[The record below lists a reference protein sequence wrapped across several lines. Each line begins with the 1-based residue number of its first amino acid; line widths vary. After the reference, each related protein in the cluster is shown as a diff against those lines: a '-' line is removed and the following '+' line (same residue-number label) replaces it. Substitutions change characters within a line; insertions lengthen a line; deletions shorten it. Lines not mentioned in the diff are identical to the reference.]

1 MSKKNKRNNQN
12 NPNYQQGNNMIND
25 ENQAAESTAPTV
37 VDQGTEVKTEAPA
50 ADPAQSESL
59 TEEGGSEDLGGSGDS
74 LETGDP
80 EVLEVKSEL
89 PATADVTS
97 TEVTEVKEPAPVV
110 NVEVKTAAP
119 EVKET
124 LEVKPVEVKAP
135 AVEVKEE
142 VKQTV
147 STTVKTE
154 APVEAASNLSILKAK
169 IAESGSDAAKKLVA
183 TLESYIGAMRP
194 GLPVTAEKGNQ
205 QQQALWFAI
214 RNTVENSKPE
224 DFRQLWFIILSY
236 FHHHKN
242 GALGPRHL
250 FRFAESW
257 NRSLED
263 LKGFQKILNIIRLT
277 ADPEERE
284 SGLKQVDI
292 ASNLQDGFTEEGRSR
307 VVQYYKG

>member
-12 NPNYQQGNNMIND
+12 NPNHQQGNNMIND
-25 ENQAAESTAPTV
+25 ENQAADSTAPTV
-37 VDQGTEVKTEAPA
+37 VDQGTEVKTEAA
-50 ADPAQSESL
+50 AEQVQVESL
-59 TEEGGSEDLGGSGDS
+59 SEDLGSDEQGGGDED
-74 LETGDP
+74 LGGDGAPTDP
-80 EVLEVKSEL
+80 EQDNKGPAEV
-89 PATADVTS
+89 V
-97 TEVTEVKEPAPVV
+97 VVKEPAPVV

-124 LEVKPVEVKAP
+124 LEVKAVEVKA
-135 AVEVKEE
+135 AVVEVKEE

-154 APVEAASNLSILKAK
+154 APAEPSSNLSILKAK
-169 IAESGSDAAKKLVA
+169 IEASGSEAAKKLVA
-183 TLESYIGAMRP
+183 SLESYIGAMRP
-194 GLPVTAEKGNQ
+194 GVPVTGEKGNQ

-257 NRSLED
+257 SRSLED